1 MKGASAENGLRRENK
16 AAAAVCLS
24 ICTCAARNKVHTT
37 NGDGQR
43 RTKGDFLGRSD
54 SCRVVVFAF
63 SPISAP
69 PPSRSPS
76 SSPFPT
82 LTHSLT
88 RAEQLLRFLVRTLI
102 FETVFI

>member
-54 SCRVVVFAF
+54 SCRVVVLAF

-69 PPSRSPS
+69 PPSSPSS

-88 RAEQLLRFLVRTLI
+88 LLRFLVRTLI